1 MPVQDNDDKRTADQP
16 AVDAEEEFRRKQA
29 QAQEQQQEESGTQKS
44 GKLLPILNAKAEH
57 HQSRID
63 SLDEKIANQT
73 DKIDRNKAKIKALSA
88 KADKLEDTNRMLKA
102 TIGNLPGIG
111 AIIANNEKRI
121 QAIREVKIPK
131 RQEKID
137 QGWKKIDTRTAKRD
151 RNEHK
156 LNRVIALNDTIKSFS
171 IGFNKERLEAFA
183 DAMTSLNNSTV
194 DCLNDK

>member
-16 AVDAEEEFRRKQA
+16 AVDAEELSRKQA
-29 QAQEQQQEESGTQKS
+29 QSRKQQQDETSVQKS
-44 GKLLPILNAKAEH
+44 GKLLPLLNAKAEH

-73 DKIDRNKAKIKALSA
+73 DKIDRNKAKIEVLSA

-102 TIGNLPGIG
+102 TIGNLPGIRTL
-111 AIIANNEKRI
+111 IANNEKRI

-137 QGWKKIDTRTAKRD
+137 QGWKKIDTLTAKRN
-151 RNEHK
+151 RIEHK
-156 LNRVIALNDTIKSFS
+156 LKREIALNDKIKS
-171 IGFNKERLEAFA
+171 I
-183 DAMTSLNNSTV
+183 DIH
-194 DCLNDK
+194 